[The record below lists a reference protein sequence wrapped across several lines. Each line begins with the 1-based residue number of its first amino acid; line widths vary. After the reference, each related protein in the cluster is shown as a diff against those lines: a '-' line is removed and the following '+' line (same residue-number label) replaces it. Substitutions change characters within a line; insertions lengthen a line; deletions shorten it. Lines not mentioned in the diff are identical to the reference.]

1 MIRSLI
7 AVAAVFAASEAHAY
21 CVYNDTD
28 REVSVVQ
35 ERHPDSARDERRFRK
50 VVAPKT
56 HACCDFYKL
65 DCNPEGREN
74 AVVNL
79 EVKILGEPPW
89 VCGYPPELA
98 TGTVKVTGAGTI
110 RILPNPRKSA
120 FPYVVK
126 VRTHDRKD
134 LTGPRGVQCTEPKEK
149 PQPTGKK

>member
-1 MIRSLI
+1 MIRILL
-7 AVAAVFAASEAHAY
+7 ALAALAAVSPAHAY

-28 REVSVVQ
+28 REISVVQ
-35 ERHPDSARDERRFRK
+35 EKHPDSMRDERKFK
-50 VVAPKT
+50 HVIAPKS
-56 HACCDFYKL
+56 HACCEFHKL
-65 DCNPEGREN
+65 DCNPEGRQN

-79 EVKILGEPPW
+79 ELRILGDPPW
-89 VCGYPPELA
+89 VCGYPAGAEPN
-98 TGTVKVTGAGTI
+98 VKVTGAGTI

-120 FPYVVK
+120 FPYVVR